1 MYGLEQGS
9 IRLDGPA
16 DLVIFDPNEGWVVGE
31 DFASKSKNSPFIGE
45 KLYGKVKYTI
55 CAGQVVYQDGPAED

>member
-1 MYGLEQGS
+1 M
-9 IRLDGPA
+9 
-16 DLVIFDPNEGWVVGE
+16 GE